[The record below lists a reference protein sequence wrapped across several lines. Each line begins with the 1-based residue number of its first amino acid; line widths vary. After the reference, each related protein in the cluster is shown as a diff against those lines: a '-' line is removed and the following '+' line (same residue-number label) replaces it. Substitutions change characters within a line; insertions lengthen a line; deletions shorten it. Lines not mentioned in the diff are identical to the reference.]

1 MQMQRFRDFAA
12 VYAIGSVGY
21 SAVEILW
28 RGFTHWTM
36 AITGGVCFT
45 LLHLLNG
52 KMRTHP
58 LWKKCL
64 AGSGVI
70 TAVEFTAGC
79 IVNLTFHMVVW
90 DYSAMAENLLGQ
102 ICPLYSVLWFLLCI
116 PVMWVSNALYR
127 MKPNGKGLFRYL
139 SESRLKQLYRR

>member
-1 MQMQRFRDFAA
+1 MRFRDYAA

-36 AITGGVCFT
+36 AVTGGVCFT

-79 IVNLTFHMVVW
+79 IVNLTFHMNVW
-90 DYSAMAENLLGQ
+90 DYSSMAGNLMGQ
-102 ICPLYSVLWFLLCI
+102 VCPLYTALWFLLCI
-116 PVMWVSNALYR
+116 PVMWISNKLYQ
-127 MKPNGKGLFRYL
+127 YTA
-139 SESRLKQLYRR
+139 YRKKRFNRFLRSH

>member
-79 IVNLTFHMVVW
+79 IVNLTFHMDVW
-90 DYSAMAENLLGQ
+90 DYSAMAGNLLGQ
-102 ICPLYSVLWFLLCI
+102 ICPMYSVLWFLLCI

-139 SESRLKQLYRR
+139 SESQLKQLYRR

>member
-1 MQMQRFRDFAA
+1 MQRFRDFAA

-52 KMRTHP
+52 KMRKHP

-64 AGSGVI
+64 AG
-70 TAVEFTAGC
+70 
-79 IVNLTFHMVVW
+79 MDVW
-90 DYSAMAENLLGQ
+90 DYSAMAGNLLGQ